1 MGAIVRDSRTV
12 ACQERNC
19 PGHAGSY
26 YATRGATG
34 QIESPAHIG
43 NHECESQ
50 KRQYLEPNQL
60 DSDNHRSKNPW
71 SDHKRVWSPRPSVN
85 GSSMA
90 SVENWLETSNSSMS
104 EGQQPPAADNGD
116 LGQNSGLTTP
126 NPIQTGAAEG
136 RDRPSL
142 AVFRLPRPT
151 TEQHVPSPIMGHSTV
166 STRRIY
172 SASNPERT
180 SKSGGA
186 VGEIVGEARPT
197 SIPAAELPSKEE
209 DYEIISLEGSNTSDD
224 NCNKDLDIRWLCT
237 QDPNEPEYM
246 ALIPYSLSSVEPSKV
261 VIRPPKAEL
270 QRVAEQRQDV
280 RHRRLEIQNLKFI
293 LQAKENQI
301 LNENEETF
309 KRLREFVTER
319 HSRPKIY
326 DSRLELASKLFFESR
341 SSRDECGPLIDEI
354 SSLEERLAFEEAKLT
369 QAEDSL
375 YESFG
380 MPPMEPEEGRGNGV
394 AKLGLPISHYQS
406 ISESEHTPAGLLH
419 NADEEDDGFDYDAYS
434 TGSFE
439 KYRINY
445 HPLYIQYERQ
455 RGTQDN
461 LYERRDHTLADL
473 IRLEDQQ
480 ENRLR
485 VGLTLLKDDQDLLD
499 TLPEIIQLLDMEID
513 QSQLEIE
520 QLRAQ
525 CLEQGIIDEDDNYIQ
540 DGGEVSNDSYS
551 SSPPPPP
558 PPLPPLPP
566 LLVPPKPPVPTLPP
580 QITTTPHP
588 ASPPPIADHSVVVS
602 NLATLDDESYHNRIN
617 PWLLGKLAA
626 SRTELTLLATI
637 LSAMDAEPDVA
648 SLLDVI
654 KLWDQD
660 GAGMEPPKRLENLN
674 EATLNRLRA
683 VTREIVGGGFD
694 RALVSSLFGLSLWG
708 GEAYGRSAETGYLD
722 DTLAEGS

>member
-1 MGAIVRDSRTV
+1 MGAIVRDSPRIV

-26 YATRGATG
+26 YATRSKTG

-60 DSDNHRSKNPW
+60 DSDNHRSKNSW

-104 EGQQPPAADNGD
+104 EEQQPPAADNGD
-116 LGQNSGLTTP
+116 LEQSKLSPTEPFQSPDDVDGNPTTPNMPAQPMTSRPISNEDSGLTTP

-136 RDRPSL
+136 RNRPSL

-151 TEQHVPSPIMGHSTV
+151 TEQHVRSPILGHSTV
-166 STRRIY
+166 SARRIY

-197 SIPAAELPSKEE
+197 SIPAAEFPSKED
-209 DYEIISLEGSNTSDD
+209 DYELISPEGSNTSDD

-237 QDPNEPEYM
+237 QDPNEPKYM
-246 ALIPYSLSSVEPSKV
+246 ALIPYSLSSVEPPKV

-280 RHRRLEIQNLKFI
+280 HHRRLEIQNLKFI
-293 LQAKENQI
+293 LQAKEKQI

-319 HSRPKIY
+319 HRRPKIH

-375 YESFG
+375 YESF
-380 MPPMEPEEGRGNGV
+380 
-394 AKLGLPISHYQS
+394 
-406 ISESEHTPAGLLH
+406 
-419 NADEEDDGFDYDAYS
+419 
-434 TGSFE
+434 
-439 KYRINY
+439 
-445 HPLYIQYERQ
+445 
-455 RGTQDN
+455 
-461 LYERRDHTLADL
+461 
-473 IRLEDQQ
+473 DQQ

-513 QSQLEIE
+513 QSQLEIK
-520 QLRAQ
+520 QLRVQ
-525 CLEQGIIDEDDNYIQ
+525 CLEHGIIDEDDNYIK

-551 SSPPPPP
+551 SSRPPPP
-558 PPLPPLPP
+558 PPLPPLPG
-566 LLVPPKPPVPTLPP
+566 LSVPPKPPVPTLPP
-580 QITTTPHP
+580 PITMTPHP
-588 ASPPPIADHSVVVS
+588 ASPLPIADHSVVAS
-602 NLATLDDESYHNRIN
+602 NLANLDDESYQNRIN

-626 SRTELTLLATI
+626 SRTELTLLDTI

-654 KLWDQD
+654 KLWDHD
-660 GAGMEPPKRLENLN
+660 GAGIEPPKRLENLD

-683 VTREIVGGGFD
+683 MTREIVGGGFD

-708 GEAYGRSAETGYLD
+708 GEAYGGSAETGYLD

>member
-1 MGAIVRDSRTV
+1 M
-12 ACQERNC
+12 
-19 PGHAGSY
+19 PG
-26 YATRGATG
+26 TELPWPRGKLLCKRRATG

-43 NHECESQ
+43 NHKCESQ
-50 KRQYLEPNQL
+50 KRQYLEPNQF
-60 DSDNHRSKNPW
+60 DSDNHLSKNSW

-104 EGQQPPAADNGD
+104 EEQQPPAADNGD
-116 LGQNSGLTTP
+116 LEQNSNLTTR

-136 RDRPSL
+136 RDRPYL
-142 AVFRLPRPT
+142 AVFRLLRPT
-151 TEQHVPSPIMGHSTV
+151 TEQHVPSPILGHSTV

-180 SKSGGA
+180 SKSDGA
-186 VGEIVGEARPT
+186 VGEIVGKAWPT
-197 SIPAAELPSKEE
+197 SIPAAEFPSKEE
-209 DYEIISLEGSNTSDD
+209 DYEIISLGGSNTSDD
-224 NCNKDLDIRWLCT
+224 NCNKSLDIRWLCT
-237 QDPNEPEYM
+237 QDPNKPEYM
-246 ALIPYSLSSVEPSKV
+246 ALIPYSLSSVEPPKV

-293 LQAKENQI
+293 LQAKEKQI
-301 LNENEETF
+301 FDENEETL
-309 KRLREFVTER
+309 KRLKELVTER
-319 HSRPKIY
+319 HRRPKNH
-326 DSRLELASKLFFESR
+326 DSRLELASKIFFESR

-354 SSLEERLAFEEAKLT
+354 STLEERLAFEEAKLT

-394 AKLGLPISHYQS
+394 AKLGLPVSHYQPT
-406 ISESEHTPAGLLH
+406 SEIELTPAGLLH
-419 NADEEDDGFDYDAYS
+419 NADEKDGDFDYDAYS

-439 KYRINY
+439 KYRIHY
-445 HPLYIQYERQ
+445 DPLYIQYERQ
-455 RGTQDN
+455 RGTQNN

-499 TLPEIIQLLDMEID
+499 TLPKIIQLLDMEID
-513 QSQLEIE
+513 QSQLEIN
-520 QLRAQ
+520 QLGAQ
-525 CLEQGIIDEDDNYIQ
+525 CLEQGIIDEDDNYIK
-540 DGGEVSNDSYS
+540 DGGDVFNNSYS

-558 PPLPPLPP
+558 PPLPPLPV
-566 LLVPPKPPVPTLPP
+566 LSVPPKPPVPTLPP
-580 QITTTPHP
+580 QITMTHP
-588 ASPPPIADHSVVVS
+588 ASPLPVADHSVVS
-602 NLATLDDESYHNRIN
+602 NLANLEDESYQNRIN

-654 KLWDQD
+654 KLWDHD
-660 GAGMEPPKRLENLN
+660 GAGMEPPKRPENLN

-683 VTREIVGGGFD
+683 MTREIVGGGFD

-708 GEAYGRSAETGYLD
+708 GEAYGGSAETGYLD